1 MVSAADS
8 RMSVRATCLHCGLRM
23 DAGPREFCCVG
34 CEAVYKLLHC
44 EQLDR
49 YYALRGERG
58 VPVPEARADRRD
70 GKWLEAL
77 EERMHSSEGDCVRA
91 TMDVQGLH
99 CVGCVWLI
107 DALFARAPGGKRIV
121 VNPSLGRVD
130 LLVNRSFDIR
140 AFVSGVERF
149 GYLFGP
155 PIKSPTLASRELLW
169 RLGVCAAIAMNSMI
183 FGIAMYAGLDGG
195 PLFELF
201 TTLNFGLGT
210 AAVAVGGSV
219 FFRSAVRAVRQRVLH
234 LDLPIAVGIALA
246 FVGSAYSFFA
256 HASRGAYFDTLDVFI
271 ALMLFGRW
279 LQERIVEK
287 NRAWLL
293 ASDGAEGLLARRI
306 EDGHVRLVPCTKLRP
321 GDQLVIAPGDL
332 TAVDARLDP
341 ERALFSLDWISGESE
356 PRTYARGEV
365 VPAGAFAA
373 GNEAVTVHAISGF
386 EASSLGELLREPTR
400 GADCARA
407 TPWWQRLAKSYVVG
421 VLAVAAL
428 GFAAWWAAT
437 GDISRALGVTTAV
450 LIVTCPCAFGIATPL
465 AYELVQAAL
474 RRQGLFVRRA
484 GFLNRARDV
493 KRVVFDKTGTLT
505 TGALSLANAE
515 VLLGLEARARA
526 ALYELV
532 ARSSHP
538 KSAAIRTA
546 LECEEVTLR
555 AGSRVVEYPGLG
567 LEWVDGTRRWR
578 VGQPGWATAKSTRDD
593 GCDVAFGVDG
603 EPLARFFTVE
613 SLRPDA
619 AAEVHALERD
629 GFEVWLLS
637 GDTQSRVE
645 MAGKATGIAAE
656 RCIGDHNPRDKAHV
670 LDSLDHRDTLFV
682 GDGVND
688 SLALDHTYVSGT
700 PAVDRPFVPSRADFF
715 FVTPGLAPVRLALR
729 SARALAK
736 VVRVDLAIALSYNAL
751 TVAFAL
757 AGKMSPL
764 ACAVLMPLSSLT
776 TIAATVAALSPRSP
790 LWKS

>member
-1 MVSAADS
+1 MDS
-8 RMSVRATCLHCGLRM
+8 
-23 DAGPREFCCVG
+23 GPLEFCCVG
-34 CEAVYKLLHC
+34 CEAVYELLHR
-44 EQLDR
+44 EQLDH
-49 YYALRGERG
+49 YYALRGKRG
-58 VPVPEARADRRD
+58 VPVPETRADRRD

-77 EERMHSSEGDCVRA
+77 EERMRSSESNCVRA

-107 DALFARAPGGKRIV
+107 DALFTRAPGGKQVV

-130 LLVNRSFDIR
+130 LLVDRSFDIR

-155 PIKSPTLASRELLW
+155 PIKNSALASRELLW

-183 FGIAMYAGLDGG
+183 FGIAIYAGLDAG

-201 TTLNFGLGT
+201 TTLNFVLGA

-219 FFRSAVRAVRQRVLH
+219 FFRSAVRAVRQGVLH

-246 FVGSAYSFFA
+246 FAGSTYSFFA
-256 HASRGAYFDTLDVFI
+256 HASKAAYFDTLDVFI

-279 LQERIVEK
+279 LQERVVEK

-293 ASDGAEGLLARRI
+293 ASDGAQGLLARRI
-306 EDGHVRLVPCTKLRP
+306 EEGQVRLVPCTKLRP
-321 GDQLVIAPGDL
+321 GDRLLIAPGDL
-332 TAVDARLDP
+332 TAVDARLEP
-341 ERALFSLDWISGESE
+341 QRALFSLDWISGESE
-356 PRTYARGEV
+356 PRTYLRGDV

-373 GNEAVTVHAISGF
+373 GNEAVTVLAISGF
-386 EASSLGELLREPTR
+386 EASSLGELLREPSR

-407 TPWWQRLAKSYVVG
+407 TPWWQRLARYYVIG
-421 VLAVAAL
+421 VLSVAAL

-437 GDISRALGVTTAV
+437 GDISRALSVTTAV

-465 AYELVQAAL
+465 AYELVQAGL
-474 RRQGLFVRRA
+474 RRQGLFVRRG
-484 GFLNRARDV
+484 GFLDRARDV
-493 KRVVFDKTGTLT
+493 KRIVFDKTGTLT
-505 TGALSLANAE
+505 TGAL
-515 VLLGLEARARA
+515 GLENPAVLAGLDSGARA

-546 LECEEVTLR
+546 LECQGASLR
-555 AGSRVVEYPGLG
+555 VDSRVVEYAGLG
-567 LEWVDGTRRWR
+567 LEWEDGARRWR
-578 VGQPGWATAKSTRDD
+578 VGQPGWATIENARDD
-593 GCDVAFGVDG
+593 GCDVVFGVDG
-603 EPLARFFTVE
+603 QTLARFFTVE
-613 SLRPDA
+613 RLRSDA
-619 AAEVHALERD
+619 AAEVRALERD

-645 MAGKATGIAAE
+645 IAGKASGIAVE
-656 RCIGDHNPRDKAHV
+656 RCIGDHDPRDKAQV
-670 LDSLDHRDTLFV
+670 LDSLDHGDTLFV

-688 SLALDHTYVSGT
+688 SLALDHAYVSGT

-715 FVTPGLAPVRLALR
+715 FVTPGLAPVRIALR

-736 VVRVDLAIALSYNAL
+736 VVRIDLAIALSYNAL

-776 TIAATVAALSPRSP
+776 TIATTVAALAPRSP